1 MITPEPMRQMLG
13 LALRGATLVSR
24 FLLIF
29 ALAKL
34 LEPAEVGVFGL
45 LTVTISYALLVLGFD
60 FHMHAVRNLV
70 ASDRANWSALLRDQ
84 CVFYGLAYLVLMP
97 FGLLLFSMELLPWTL
112 ALWFFPL
119 LVLEHIAQE
128 FHRVLI
134 GISEPLWASVV
145 LFLRWGIW
153 ALVAVPWMWLDPAQ
167 RRLDFVLLAWLV
179 GAAGAC
185 VLAASRLHGLNRT
198 ALARAVD
205 WTWIWRGARVAIP
218 FLVGSLSLRAINTI
232 DRYWIEGLGG
242 LEVLAAYVLFG
253 GMGNAVTSL
262 LEATVFSFIGPALM
276 GAANR
281 GDRQAFDELMRR
293 LARQTLVVTVV
304 LACVVLVIAP
314 PLLGW
319 LQHPVYVEHL
329 PLLYW
334 TMLAVAL
341 SALGVIP
348 QYGLYVR
355 GMDRPLILGH
365 LFALPVFAGAAWCL
379 EGRLREAAIPA
390 AMAFAFLFLLLVK
403 WGALR
408 RCGPLPTVREP
419 DSIASA

>member
-1 MITPEPMRQMLG
+1 MVSPEPMRQMLG
-13 LALRGATLVSR
+13 LALRGATLASR

-34 LEPAEVGVFGL
+34 MEPAEVGLFGL
-45 LTVTISYALLVLGFD
+45 LTVTVGYALLVLGFD

-70 ASDRANWSALLRDQ
+70 AADRSQWSALLRDQ
-84 CVFYGLAYLVLMP
+84 GVFYGLAYLVLMP
-97 FGLLLFSMELLPWTL
+97 VGLLLFALELLPWTL

-119 LVLEHIAQE
+119 LALEHIAQE
-128 FHRVLI
+128 FHRVLL

-145 LFLRWGIW
+145 LFLRWGLW

-179 GAAGAC
+179 GVACAC
-185 VLAASRLHGLNRT
+185 VLAASRLHGLNRV
-198 ALARAVD
+198 ALTRAVD
-205 WTWIWRGARVAIP
+205 WAWIWRGVRVAAP

-276 GAANR
+276 DAANR
-281 GDRQAFDELMRR
+281 GDRQAFDALMRR
-293 LARQTLVVTVV
+293 LARQTLAVTAV
-304 LACVVLVIAP
+304 LACVVLVIAR

-348 QYGLYVR
+348 QYGLYAR
-355 GMDRPLILGH
+355 RMDRPVILGH
-365 LFALPVFAGAAWCL
+365 VLTLPVFAGAVWCL
-379 EGRLREAAIPA
+379 EGTLREAAIPA
-390 AMAFAFLFLLLVK
+390 ALASAFLFLLLAK
-403 WGALR
+403 WSALR

-419 DSIASA
+419 DSVASA